1 MPSCCHSC
9 TNPAWEAKTLMVLGC
24 SILRLR
30 ERTTLP
36 GVAGRKKRV
45 ARCAG
50 FLRRLWPLPIRKNR
64 TAASGRTTADRKGT
78 CGMASIMA
86 RRARAAPREVQD
98 PETIGRIPAVLV
110 PRVSIQIARVPTVRN
125 RTGRTQSVLPR
136 TVRIQT
142 DHIPIVRTPT
152 GHLRTVRIQ
161 IDHIQIARVPTV
173 RNRTGRT
180 QSVLPRTVP
189 GRRRRD
195 STARQERVGE
205 RDVQVRTIGGFS
217 LLHAG
222 VLLIVEALGAQRS
235 RIASL

>member
-30 ERTTLP
+30 ERTTLT

-64 TAASGRTTADRKGT
+64 TAASGRTIVGRKGT
-78 CGMASIMA
+78 CGTVSIMV

-98 PETIGRIPAVLV
+98 PETIGGIPAVLV
-110 PRVSIQIARVPTVRN
+110 PRVSIQIAPVPTVRN
-125 RTGRTQSVLPR
+125 RTGRTRSVLP
-136 TVRIQT
+136 
-142 DHIPIVRTPT
+142 
-152 GHLRTVRIQ
+152 LTVRIQ
-161 IDHIQIARVPTV
+161 IDHIQIAPVPTGP
-173 RNRTGRT
+173 T
-180 QSVLPRTVP
+180 LIVP

-195 STARQERVGE
+195 LTARQERVGE

-217 LLHAG
+217 LLHAV

>member
-110 PRVSIQIARVPTVRN
+110 PRVSIQIARIPTVRN

-142 DHIPIVRTPT
+142 DHIQIAHAPT
-152 GHLRTVRIQ
+152 GHTL
-161 IDHIQIARVPTV
+161 
-173 RNRTGRT
+173 
-180 QSVLPRTVP
+180 TVP
-189 GRRRRD
+189 GRRSRD

-205 RDVQVRTIGGFS
+205 RGVQVRTIEGFS
-217 LLHAG
+217 LLRAV
-222 VLLIVEALGAQRS
+222 VLLIAEALVAQRK

>member
-30 ERTTLP
+30 ERTTLT

-64 TAASGRTTADRKGT
+64 TAASGRTIVGRKGT
-78 CGMASIMA
+78 CGTVSIMV

-98 PETIGRIPAVLV
+98 PETIGGIPAVLV
-110 PRVSIQIARVPTVRN
+110 PRVSIQIAPVPTVRN
-125 RTGRTQSVLPR
+125 RTGRTRSVLP
-136 TVRIQT
+136 
-142 DHIPIVRTPT
+142 
-152 GHLRTVRIQ
+152 LTVRIQ
-161 IDHIQIARVPTV
+161 IDHIQIAPVPTV

-180 QSVLPRTVP
+180 RSVLPLTVRIQIDHIQIAPVPTGLTLTVP

-217 LLHAG
+217 LLHAV